1 MRTHKK
7 ISKVPFKR
15 RLRIWLIV
23 ILTGYSMAFIYSC
36 QSKQTTNQQAAGAYY
51 TCPMHHQIHSDKPG
65 KCPIC
70 GMTLVKVDQDSSQ
83 NISADSSLKYLVQPV
98 NEVVVGNYKV
108 IAPERLSLH
117 DTIKVYG
124 HIGFDK
130 SSVNTISTL
139 VTGRVEKLYVK
150 YANQQIHSGQP
161 LMEIYSPQLLSVQR
175 DLQQAIK
182 DNNTVLIT
190 GLKQQLLNLGM
201 SNAGVI
207 KVADS
212 GDIIP
217 YVTIYSPY
225 NGISANPPSD
235 LATTTGNMQGTNN
248 MNNMNNNRGNMNGNE
263 SKVAVLNS
271 GYDLLNIREGM
282 YVNTGQTVFTIQNIH
297 QTWAILNVF
306 NQDVWKIHTGDEV
319 SLSADADTAKII
331 KGEISFIPPYRS
343 NNEKTTAIRVYIP
356 NTWKIGTL
364 IHGNIVSENNE
375 SGFLAPATAVTHLGM
390 HAIVWVQNADHPDVY
405 EKRDVQTGEEINNQI
420 LIVSGINEGDKIVEN
435 AAYMVDSDSFI
446 R

>member
-7 ISKVPFKR
+7 VNEASFKGCLKR
-15 RLRIWLIV
+15 WPMV
-23 ILTGYSMAFIYSC
+23 IFIGFGMVFIYSC
-36 QSKQTTNQQAAGAYY
+36 QSKQANKQQAAGVYY

-70 GMTLVKVDQDSSQ
+70 GMTLVKVAPSSNQ
-83 NISADSSLKYLVQPV
+83 HVSVDSSLKYLVQPV

-108 IAPERLSLH
+108 ISPVRLSLH

-130 SSVNTISTL
+130 SSVNTVSTL
-139 VTGRVEKLYVK
+139 VTGRIERLYVK
-150 YANQQIHSGQP
+150 YVYQQIRAGQP

-175 DLQQAIK
+175 DLQEAIK
-182 DNNTVLIT
+182 DNNTGLIT

-201 SNAGVI
+201 SNAGVS

-225 NGISANPPSD
+225 NGISVGPSVN
-235 LATTTGNMQGTNN
+235 LSTTSGNTDN
-248 MNNMNNNRGNMNGNE
+248 MSNMDNNRGNTNGNE
-263 SKVAVLNS
+263 SEPAILHS
-271 GYDLLNIREGM
+271 GSDLLNIRDGM
-282 YVNTGQTVFTIQNIH
+282 YVNAGQTVFTIQNIH

-306 NQDVWKIHTGDEV
+306 NQDIGKIHTGDEV

-331 KGEISFIPPYRS
+331 YGEISFIPPYR
-343 NNEKTTAIRVYIP
+343 NNGERTTAIRVYMP
-356 NTWKIGTL
+356 NIWKTGTL
-364 IHGNIVSENNE
+364 IHGKIVPENKE
-375 SGFLAPATAVTHLGM
+375 AGWLVPATSVTRLGM
-390 HAIVWVQNADHPDVY
+390 HAIVWVQQADHPDVY

-420 LIVSGINEGDKIVEN
+420 LIVSGIHEGDKIVEN
-435 AAYMVDSDSFI
+435 AAYMVDSDNFVEP
-446 R
+446 